1 MKNFKS
7 ETKEKKENS
16 ISLLS
21 NTTKRNAI
29 VLASLIGTAGM
40 AQAACPADTGGQIYN
55 TTGTTCTA
63 AQTTYSGSI
72 ASSSSALLYAAGA
85 NSVTN
90 ITGADVTVTNYGY
103 TALRVGTGSTINASG
118 NVTAIATRFIGRT
131 LYLEGGGSIIVNGNL
146 DATRSSTSQ
155 GAVVQL
161 FTANDILRVGG
172 TTHLHA
178 NSTDGLRNNGNAT
191 FAGDVIID
199 ANNYAQGIINTR
211 TIMANG
217 NMNINATNMSN
228 GGLINQS
235 GVITIKKDLTI
246 VNDTTAAVNT
256 SGISI
261 SGGKVSVEGNTK
273 VDVTGTTTNNMS
285 NAYAAGIRV
294 TGVNSIFESLGTNN
308 TITTTGMN
316 AHGLYITN
324 GTIALGRTAPT
335 TATGATILLESG
347 TVTTSGAGAHAVYA
361 NNATGNITIT
371 EGTAGVI
378 KTTGATADGI
388 EVVNNGTGKTIVTTS
403 GTIATTGIGINTT
416 NNSTAGDTTVSQ
428 TAGTITGSSGI
439 HTSNSGVGN
448 TTINTSGRVT
458 GTSGFGISAVTSGSA
473 TGNTDITN
481 TGTVSGATLGIN
493 AGTIGGSGN
502 IKVTNTG
509 TVSGGS
515 GGIVTSQSGTGN
527 TEAIIDGTVTGT
539 NTTSDGVENIISG
552 TSSTGNITVTQ
563 NSGTITGGTN
573 GINSLNDGTGST
585 NITVA
590 GVVTGGTGVGINTSD
605 SDTISSTTDNFATV
619 TLNSGAVVSSTSGIA
634 IQNDEG
640 DSLTTVNSGAA
651 IQGKVILGDGNDN
664 LVINGTANISG
675 ATLLDGGDAA
685 NSVDLL
691 GSTTY
696 TNKLT
701 FNGTTQSIAGSTM
714 VDWQTVTL
722 DKSNVTFIN
731 DAALVTGVG
740 TNSDGSLQG
749 LVLTNASTLT
759 SPIALGII
767 GDVNIDST
775 STLSH
780 ALGGSITGNVTNA
793 GMINWQNLG
802 QQLIISGNYIG
813 NAGNMSLGT
822 DLGDDN
828 SVTDQLVINGNTS
841 GTTTVTVRPKGTS
854 AGAQTVEGIKII
866 DIENGTSGATFTLAS
881 AVQAG
886 AYEYTLFKNGVSTP
900 TDGDW
905 YLRSTLIPTPTE
917 PATPIYRPGT
927 SNYVSAQTANAEQGF
942 AALGT
947 LHERMNEQ
955 QVVSTDKQTWV
966 RYYGNTESNNGDSRF
981 NYNQHISAV
990 QVGQDLYNKTTDNG
1004 TDVHS
1009 GIMFDYSNS
1018 EVDFADRVREDAL
1031 LDNTTGNLE
1040 ARSYGIG
1047 GYYTAINGDES
1058 YLDVVGMVS
1067 KLDNKFEDSY
1077 GMKSTQDGYRL
1088 GLSVE
1093 AGKKLV
1099 ELGKWKVEG
1108 QGQLAYQYTNYDNF
1122 NDDISGID
1130 AYGAS
1135 TLRGRL
1141 GVRVYR
1147 HLESTKNIQ
1156 QIDNAQVYGVAN
1168 VIQDFI
1174 NPTDVTIGGANVS
1187 EKFDKTTLEV
1197 GGGFQVPVT
1206 GTTYVYTDARYD
1218 RSIKGNKEQG
1228 KLTIGFKTQF

>member
-1 MKNFKS
+1 MVILNESKKIKNL
-7 ETKEKKENS
+7 E
-16 ISLLS
+16 LY
-21 NTTKRNAI
+21 KRNAI
-29 VLASLIGTAGM
+29 ILASLLGITGMTQAAECYGVINSYTTASNGTA
-40 AQAACPADTGGQIYN
+40 
-55 TTGTTCTA
+55 CTV
-63 AQTTYSGSI
+63 SGSNYDYI
-72 ASSSSALLYAAGA
+72 HAANPGTIITVTNPVSVVSSSSGTAAVIASNGSSINFMGDTTVSAIGQRHGVYIIEGSNVIINGNLNSTPSGKNARAIHIDGQGA
-85 NSVTN
+85 S
-90 ITGADVTVTNYGY
+90 
-103 TALRVGTGSTINASG
+103 L
-118 NVTAIATRFIGRT
+118 
-131 LYLEGGGSIIVNGNL
+131 IVNGDL
-146 DATRSSTSQ
+146 TGTRIGNIG
-155 GAVVQL
+155 GAVVEL
-161 FTANDILRVGG
+161 TGGNSITVGG
-172 TTHLHA
+172 ATHLIG
-178 NSTDGLRNNGNAT
+178 NSTDGLRN
-191 FAGDVIID
+191 AGTAVFSEDVIVD
-199 ANNYAQGIINTR
+199 ASNYTNGITNAGTL
-211 TIMANG
+211 TANG
-217 NMNINATNMSN
+217 SMNINATNMSA
-228 GGLINQS
+228 GGLVNWS
-235 GVITIKKDLTI
+235 GRVNVKKDLTI
-246 VNDTTAAVNT
+246 TNNTTTAVNT
-256 SGISI
+256 SGINI

-273 VDVTGTTTNNMS
+273 VDVTGTATNNMS

-316 AHGLYITN
+316 AHGIYITN
-324 GTIALGRTAPT
+324 GTIALGRTG
-335 TATGATILLESG
+335 TAAEGITVLLESG
-347 TVTTSGAGAHAVYA
+347 
-361 NNATGNITIT
+361 N
-371 EGTAGVI
+371 I
-378 KTTGATADGI
+378 KTTGSGASGIYALSPTSGDVTIDIGTATSIEATGSGSIFTDGVKAI
-388 EVVNNGTGKTIVTTS
+388 NNVGNILVTTAGEIYGYSKGIRAVISNDTSTGNIKIIQTDGNVKGGTEGISADNS
-403 GTIATTGIGINTT
+403 G
-416 NNSTAGDTTVSQ
+416 SGDTT
-428 TAGTITGSSGI
+428 II
-439 HTSNSGVGN
+439 LNSD
-448 TTINTSGRVT
+448 VT
-458 GTSGFGISAVTSGSA
+458 GGEYGILMGGDDGTLNV
-473 TGNTDITN
+473 DI
-481 TGTVSGATLGIN
+481 GTL
-493 AGTIGGSGN
+493 
-502 IKVTNTG
+502 
-509 TVSGGS
+509 
-515 GGIVTSQSGTGN
+515 
-527 TEAIIDGTVTGT
+527 GTVTGGRSGIVSSLFSS
-539 NTTSDGVENIISG
+539 NKDKGININVSG
-552 TSSTGNITVTQ
+552 T
-563 NSGTITGGTN
+563 
-573 GINSLNDGTGST
+573 
-585 NITVA
+585 
-590 GVVTGGTGVGINTSD
+590 VVGGTGYGILT
-605 SDTISSTTDNFATV
+605 DTLAESSIIIN
-619 TLNSGAVVSSTSGIA
+619 LNNGANVSATSGIG
-634 IQNDEG
+634 IMDGEG
-640 DSLTTVNSGAA
+640 AYSSYDMGKTTLTMNSGSKLS
-651 IQGKVILGDGNDN
+651 GKVILGNNSDAMI
-664 LVINGTANISG
+664 INGTSDINDV
-675 ATLLDGGDAA
+675 TLLDGGNRDGI
-685 NSVDLL
+685 VYGIDLL

-701 FNGTTQSIAGSTM
+701 FNETTQSIAGSTM
-714 VDWQTVTL
+714 ANWQTVTL
-722 DKSNVTFIN
+722 DNSNVTFIN

-740 TNSDGSLQG
+740 TNTDGSLQG

-759 SPIALGII
+759 SPIALAVT

-841 GTTTVTVRPKGTS
+841 GTTTVTVRPEGTS

-1093 AGKKLV
+1093 AGKKLA

-1130 AYGAS
+1130 GYGAS

-1174 NPTDVTIGGANVS
+1174 NPTDVAVGGTNVS

>member
-1 MKNFKS
+1 MINIQIFLYTYHTRSNMKNFKS

-16 ISLLS
+16 ITLLS

-40 AQAACPADTGGQIYN
+40 AQAACPADTGGQFLN
-55 TTGTTCTA
+55 NTGTTCTA
-63 AQTTYSGSI
+63 AQTTYSGSVR
-72 ASSSSALLYAAGA
+72 SYDNALILATGA

-90 ITGADVTVTNYGY
+90 ITGADVRVTNNGY
-103 TALRVGTGSTINASG
+103 AALGVQGGAVINASG
-118 NVTAIATRFIGRT
+118 NVTAIATGFIGRT
-131 LYLEGGGSIIVNGNL
+131 LSLYDGSIIINGNL
-146 DATRSSTSQ
+146 DSTRSYASQ
-155 GAVVQL
+155 GATLEL
-161 FTANDILRVGG
+161 FSANSILKVGG

-178 NSTDGLRNNGNAT
+178 NTTDGLRNSGNAT
-191 FAGDVIID
+191 FGGDVIID
-199 ANNYAQGIINTR
+199 ANNYPQGIINIG

-217 NMNINATNMSN
+217 NMNINATNMSV
-228 GGLINQS
+228 GGLINQF
-235 GVITIKKDLTI
+235 GLITIKKDLTI
-246 VNDTTAAVNT
+246 INDTTAAVNT

-324 GTIALGRTAPT
+324 GTIALGTLGSAANGIT
-335 TATGATILLESG
+335 VLLESG
-347 TVTTSGAGAHAVYA
+347 NIKTSGEGAYGIYALPPTSGDVTIDVSSTASVETTGNGSVGVIGGNDGAGNVSITTAGKVDAKFIGVYAYFNETTS
-361 NNATGNITIT
+361 TGNIKVT
-371 EGTAGVI
+371 ETGGSIKGGMTGLYTYTYGSGDTTVISNADVTGGNAGI
-378 KTTGATADGI
+378 ASYSY
-388 EVVNNGTGKTIVTTS
+388 GTGNMDVTTS
-403 GTIATTGIGINTT
+403 GTVIGGVTGLITYLERGKGIN
-416 NNSTAGDTTVSQ
+416 
-428 TAGTITGSSGI
+428 
-439 HTSNSGVGN
+439 
-448 TTINTSGRVT
+448 
-458 GTSGFGISAVTSGSA
+458 
-473 TGNTDITN
+473 
-481 TGTVSGATLGIN
+481 
-493 AGTIGGSGN
+493 IG
-502 IKVTNTG
+502 
-509 TVSGGS
+509 
-515 GGIVTSQSGTGN
+515 
-527 TEAIIDGTVTGT
+527 
-539 NTTSDGVENIISG
+539 ISG
-552 TSSTGNITVTQ
+552 T
-563 NSGTITGGTN
+563 
-573 GINSLNDGTGST
+573 
-585 NITVA
+585 
-590 GVVTGGTGVGINTSD
+590 VTGGTGYGIFTD
-605 SDTISSTTDNFATV
+605 VLAETPITINLDN
-619 TLNSGAVVSSTSGIA
+619 GANVSATSGIG
-634 IQNDEG
+634 ILDG
-640 DSLTTVNSGAA
+640 GSLSSNMGKTTLTMNSGSKVS
-651 IQGKVILGDGNDN
+651 GKVILGNNSDSMI
-664 LVINGTANISG
+664 INGTSDISEVV
-675 ATLLDGGDAA
+675 LLDGGNRDGIGEWMY
-685 NSVDLL
+685 NTPIDLL

-759 SPIALGII
+759 SPIALAVT

-828 SVTDQLVINGNTS
+828 SVTDSLLVNGNTS
-841 GTTTVTVRPKGTS
+841 GTTTVTVRPEGTS
-854 AGAQTVEGIKII
+854 AGAQTTEGIKVI
-866 DIENGTSGATFTLAS
+866 DIAGISGATFTLAS
-881 AVQAG
+881 PVQAG
-886 AYEYTLFKNGVSTP
+886 AYEYSLFKNGVSTP

-917 PATPIYRPGT
+917 PTTPIYRPGT

-942 AALGT
+942 LALGT

-955 QVVSTDKQTWV
+955 QVVSTDKQTWA
-966 RYYGNTESNNGDSRF
+966 RIYGNTESNNGDSRF
-981 NYNQHISAV
+981 NYNQHVRAA

-1004 TDVHS
+1004 TNVHS

-1018 EVDFADRVREDAL
+1018 EVDFADRAREDAL

-1040 ARSYGIG
+1040 ARSYGLG

-1093 AGKKLV
+1093 AGKKLA

-1174 NPTDVTIGGANVS
+1174 NPTDVTIGGTNVS

>member
-1 MKNFKS
+1 MVILNESKKIKNL
-7 ETKEKKENS
+7 E
-16 ISLLS
+16 LY
-21 NTTKRNAI
+21 KRNAI
-29 VLASLIGTAGM
+29 ILASLLGITGMTQAAECYGVINSYTTASNGTA
-40 AQAACPADTGGQIYN
+40 
-55 TTGTTCTA
+55 CTV
-63 AQTTYSGSI
+63 SGSNYDYI
-72 ASSSSALLYAAGA
+72 HAANPGTIITVTNPVSVVSSSSATAAVIASNGSSINFMGDTTVSAIGQRHGVYIMEGSNVIINGNLNSTPSGKNARAIYIGGQGA
-85 NSVTN
+85 S
-90 ITGADVTVTNYGY
+90 
-103 TALRVGTGSTINASG
+103 L
-118 NVTAIATRFIGRT
+118 
-131 LYLEGGGSIIVNGNL
+131 IVNGDL
-146 DATRSSTSQ
+146 TGTRIGNIG
-155 GAVVQL
+155 GAVVEL
-161 FTANDILRVGG
+161 TGGNSITVGG
-172 TTHLHA
+172 ATHLIG
-178 NSTDGLRNNGNAT
+178 NSTDGLRN
-191 FAGDVIID
+191 AGTAVFSEDVIVD
-199 ANNYAQGIINTR
+199 ASNYTNGILNAGTL
-211 TIMANG
+211 TANG
-217 NMNINATNMSN
+217 SMNINATNMSA
-228 GGLINQS
+228 GGLVNWS
-235 GVITIKKDLTI
+235 GRVNVKKDLTI
-246 VNDTTAAVNT
+246 TNNTTTAVNT
-256 SGISI
+256 SGINI

-273 VDVTGTTTNNMS
+273 VDVTGTATNNMS

-316 AHGLYITN
+316 AHGIYITN
-324 GTIALGRTAPT
+324 GTIALGRTG
-335 TATGATILLESG
+335 TAAEGITVLLESG
-347 TVTTSGAGAHAVYA
+347 
-361 NNATGNITIT
+361 N
-371 EGTAGVI
+371 I
-378 KTTGATADGI
+378 KTTGSGASGIYALSLTSGDVTIDIGTATSIEATGSGSIFTDGVKAI
-388 EVVNNGTGKTIVTTS
+388 NDVGNILVTTAGEIYGYSKGIRAVISNDTSTGNIKIIQTDGNVKGGTEGISADNS
-403 GTIATTGIGINTT
+403 G
-416 NNSTAGDTTVSQ
+416 SGDTT
-428 TAGTITGSSGI
+428 II
-439 HTSNSGVGN
+439 LNSD
-448 TTINTSGRVT
+448 VT
-458 GTSGFGISAVTSGSA
+458 GGEYGILMGGDDGTLNV
-473 TGNTDITN
+473 DI
-481 TGTVSGATLGIN
+481 GTL
-493 AGTIGGSGN
+493 
-502 IKVTNTG
+502 
-509 TVSGGS
+509 
-515 GGIVTSQSGTGN
+515 
-527 TEAIIDGTVTGT
+527 GTVTGGRSGIVSSLFSS
-539 NTTSDGVENIISG
+539 NKDKGININVSG
-552 TSSTGNITVTQ
+552 T
-563 NSGTITGGTN
+563 
-573 GINSLNDGTGST
+573 
-585 NITVA
+585 
-590 GVVTGGTGVGINTSD
+590 VVGGTGYGILT
-605 SDTISSTTDNFATV
+605 DTLAESSIIIN
-619 TLNSGAVVSSTSGIA
+619 LNNGANVSATSGIG
-634 IQNDEG
+634 IMDGEG
-640 DSLTTVNSGAA
+640 AYSSYDMGKTTLTMNSGSKLS
-651 IQGKVILGDGNDN
+651 GKVILGNNSDAMI
-664 LVINGTANISG
+664 INGTSDINDV
-675 ATLLDGGDAA
+675 TLLDGGNRDGIVYGVA
-685 NSVDLL
+685 NTDIMIDLL

-701 FNGTTQSIAGSTM
+701 FNETTQSIAGSTM
-714 VDWQTVTL
+714 ANWQTVTL
-722 DKSNVTFIN
+722 DNSNVTFIN

-740 TNSDGSLQG
+740 TNTDGSLQG

-759 SPIALGII
+759 SPIALAVT

-841 GTTTVTVRPKGTS
+841 GTTTVTVRPEGTS

-881 AVQAG
+881 PVQAG
-886 AYEYTLFKNGVSTP
+886 AYEYSLFKNGVSTP

-917 PATPIYRPGT
+917 PTTPIYRPGT

-942 AALGT
+942 LALGT

-955 QVVSTDKQTWV
+955 QVVSTDKQTWA
-966 RYYGNTESNNGDSRF
+966 RIYGNTESNNGDSRF
-981 NYNQHISAV
+981 NYNQHVRAA
-990 QVGQDLYNKTTDNG
+990 QVGQDLYNKTTTNG
-1004 TDVHS
+1004 TNVHS
-1009 GIMFDYSNS
+1009 GVMFDYSYS
-1018 EVDFADRVREDAL
+1018 TVDFADRVREDAL
-1031 LDNTTGNLE
+1031 LDNTTGTMNGT
-1040 ARSYGIG
+1040 SYGIG

-1067 KLDNKFEDSY
+1067 KLENKYKDSY

-1174 NPTDVTIGGANVS
+1174 NPTDVTVGGTNVS

-1218 RSIKGNKEQG
+1218 RSINGNKEQG

>member
-85 NSVTN
+85 NSVIN

-103 TALRVGTGSTINASG
+103 VALRAAGTGATINASG
-118 NVTAIATRFIGRT
+118 NVTAVATGFIGRT
-131 LYLEGGGSIIVNGNL
+131 LFIDGDGSIRINGNL

-155 GAVVQL
+155 GAVVEI
-161 FTANDILRVGG
+161 TSANGILTVGG

-178 NSTDGLRNNGNAT
+178 NSTDGLRNHGNAT
-191 FAGDVIID
+191 FGGDVIID
-199 ANNYAQGIINTR
+199 ANNYAQGILNKG

-324 GTIALGRTAPT
+324 GTIALGTSGSAANGIT
-335 TATGATILLESG
+335 VLLESG
-347 TVTTSGAGAHAVYA
+347 NIKTSGEGAYGIYALPPTSGDVTIDVSSTASVETTGNGSVGVIGGNDGAGNVSITTAGKVDAKFIGVYAYFNETTS
-361 NNATGNITIT
+361 TGNIKVT
-371 EGTAGVI
+371 ETGGSIKGGMTGLYTYTYGSGNTTVISNADVTGGNAGI
-378 KTTGATADGI
+378 ASYSY
-388 EVVNNGTGKTIVTTS
+388 GTGNMDVTTS
-403 GTIATTGIGINTT
+403 GTVIGGVTGLITYLERGKGIN
-416 NNSTAGDTTVSQ
+416 
-428 TAGTITGSSGI
+428 
-439 HTSNSGVGN
+439 
-448 TTINTSGRVT
+448 
-458 GTSGFGISAVTSGSA
+458 
-473 TGNTDITN
+473 
-481 TGTVSGATLGIN
+481 
-493 AGTIGGSGN
+493 IG
-502 IKVTNTG
+502 
-509 TVSGGS
+509 
-515 GGIVTSQSGTGN
+515 
-527 TEAIIDGTVTGT
+527 
-539 NTTSDGVENIISG
+539 ISG
-552 TSSTGNITVTQ
+552 T
-563 NSGTITGGTN
+563 
-573 GINSLNDGTGST
+573 
-585 NITVA
+585 
-590 GVVTGGTGVGINTSD
+590 VTGGTGYGIFTD
-605 SDTISSTTDNFATV
+605 VLAETPITINLDN
-619 TLNSGAVVSSTSGIA
+619 GANVSATSGIG
-634 IQNDEG
+634 ILDG
-640 DSLTTVNSGAA
+640 GSLSSNMGKTTLTMNSGSKVS
-651 IQGKVILGDGNDN
+651 GKVILGNNSDSMI
-664 LVINGTANISG
+664 INGTSDISEVV
-675 ATLLDGGDAA
+675 LLDGGNRDGIGEWMY
-685 NSVDLL
+685 STPIDLL
-691 GSTTY
+691 GSTAY

-722 DKSNVTFIN
+722 DNSNVTFIN

-793 GMINWQNLG
+793 GMIYWQNLG
-802 QQLIISGNYIG
+802 QTLTITGNYIG

-828 SVTDQLVINGNTS
+828 SLTDSLVVTGDTS
-841 GTTTVTVRPKGTS
+841 GTTTLTVRPEGTS
-854 AGAQTVEGIKII
+854 AGAQTVAGIPVILVG
-866 DIENGTSGATFTLAS
+866 GTSGATFTLAS
-881 AVQAG
+881 PVQAG
-886 AYEYTLFKNGVSTP
+886 AYEYTLGKNDGQNWYLNSYTNPVTP
-900 TDGDW
+900 TV
-905 YLRSTLIPTPTE
+905 TPVTPVTPTVTPTE
-917 PATPIYRPGT
+917 PSAPIYRPGT
-927 SNYVSAQTANAEQGF
+927 SNYVSGQTANAEQGF
-942 AALGT
+942 LALGT

-955 QVVSTDKQTWV
+955 QVVSADKQTWA
-966 RYYGNTESNNGDSRF
+966 RIYGNTESNNGDSRF
-981 NYNQHISAV
+981 NYNQHVRAA
-990 QVGQDLYNKTTDNG
+990 QVGQDLYNKTTTNG
-1004 TDVHS
+1004 TNVHS
-1009 GIMFDYSNS
+1009 GVMFDYSYS
-1018 EVDFADRVREDAL
+1018 TVDFADRVREDAL
-1031 LDNTTGNLE
+1031 LDNTTGTMNGT
-1040 ARSYGIG
+1040 SYGLG

-1067 KLDNKFEDSY
+1067 KLENKFEDSY
-1077 GMKSTQDGYRL
+1077 GMKSTQWI
-1088 GLSVE
+1088 VN
-1093 AGKKLV
+1093 
-1099 ELGKWKVEG
+1099 
-1108 QGQLAYQYTNYDNF
+1108 TF
-1122 NDDISGID
+1122 
-1130 AYGAS
+1130 
-1135 TLRGRL
+1135 
-1141 GVRVYR
+1141 
-1147 HLESTKNIQ
+1147 
-1156 QIDNAQVYGVAN
+1156 
-1168 VIQDFI
+1168 
-1174 NPTDVTIGGANVS
+1174 
-1187 EKFDKTTLEV
+1187 
-1197 GGGFQVPVT
+1197 
-1206 GTTYVYTDARYD
+1206 
-1218 RSIKGNKEQG
+1218 
-1228 KLTIGFKTQF
+1228 

>member
-1 MKNFKS
+1 MVILNESKKIKNL
-7 ETKEKKENS
+7 E
-16 ISLLS
+16 LY
-21 NTTKRNAI
+21 KRNAI
-29 VLASLIGTAGM
+29 ILASLLGITGMTQAAECYGVINSYTTASNGTA
-40 AQAACPADTGGQIYN
+40 
-55 TTGTTCTA
+55 CTV
-63 AQTTYSGSI
+63 SGSNYDYI
-72 ASSSSALLYAAGA
+72 HAANPGTIITVTNPVSVVSSSSATAAVIASNGSSINFMGDTTVSAIGLRHGVYIMEDSNVIINGNLNSTPSGKNARAIHIGGQGA
-85 NSVTN
+85 S
-90 ITGADVTVTNYGY
+90 
-103 TALRVGTGSTINASG
+103 L
-118 NVTAIATRFIGRT
+118 
-131 LYLEGGGSIIVNGNL
+131 IVNGDL
-146 DATRSSTSQ
+146 TGTRIGNIG
-155 GAVVQL
+155 GAVVEL
-161 FTANDILRVGG
+161 TGGNSITVGG
-172 TTHLHA
+172 ATHLIG
-178 NSTDGLRNNGNAT
+178 NSTDGLRNAGTAT
-191 FAGDVIID
+191 FGGDVIID
-199 ANNYAQGIINTR
+199 SNNYSHGTYTAGVGSVTNF
-211 TIMANG
+211 NG
-217 NMNINATNMSN
+217 NLTVNTTNMW
-228 GGLINQS
+228 
-235 GVITIKKDLTI
+235 
-246 VNDTTAAVNT
+246 TA
-256 SGISI
+256 
-261 SGGKVSVEGNTK
+261 SVR
-273 VDVTGTTTNNMS
+273 VLQTGTTNVAKNLEIINITGNAGSSGVSIEGVGSTLTVQGNTSISTNGVSVNGMTNGS
-285 NAYAAGIRV
+285 GTF
-294 TGVNSIFESLGTNN
+294 TGLGTSNK
-308 TITTTGMN
+308 ITTTGAN
-316 AHGLYITN
+316 AYGLYTTGGAIGL
-324 GTIALGRTAPT
+324 GTTAPT
-335 TATGATILLESG
+335 TTGATILLESG

-361 NNATGNITIT
+361 NNATGDITIS
-371 EGTAGVI
+371 EGAAGVI
-378 KTTGATADGI
+378 TTTGATADGI
-388 EVVNNGTGKTIVTTS
+388 EILNNGSGNTAVTTA
-403 GTIATTGIGINTT
+403 GTITATGTGINTI
-416 NNSTAGDTTVSQ
+416 NNSTAGNTTISQ
-428 TAGTITGSSGI
+428 TA
-439 HTSNSGVGN
+439 
-448 TTINTSGRVT
+448 
-458 GTSGFGISAVTSGSA
+458 
-473 TGNTDITN
+473 
-481 TGTVSGATLGIN
+481 
-493 AGTIGGSGN
+493 
-502 IKVTNTG
+502 
-509 TVSGGS
+509 
-515 GGIVTSQSGTGN
+515 
-527 TEAIIDGTVTGT
+527 
-539 NTTSDGVENIISG
+539 
-552 TSSTGNITVTQ
+552 
-563 NSGTITGGTN
+563 GTITGGTN
-573 GINSLNDGTGST
+573 GINALNDGTGST
-585 NITVA
+585 TITVA
-590 GVVTGGTGVGINTSD
+590 GVVTGGTGAGINTSD
-605 SDTISSTTDNFATV
+605 SDTTTSPTDNFATV
-619 TLNSGAVVSSTSGIA
+619 TLNSGAVVSSTSGVA

-640 DSLTTVNSGAA
+640 DSLTTVNNGAA
-651 IQGKVILGDGNDN
+651 IQGKVISGDGNDN

-675 ATLLDGGDAA
+675 ATLLDGGDKA

-691 GSTTY
+691 GSTAY
-696 TNKLT
+696 TNKLI

-722 DKSNVTFIN
+722 DNSNVTFVN

-740 TNSDGSLQG
+740 TNADGSLQG

-759 SPIALGII
+759 SPIALAVT
-767 GDVNIDST
+767 GDINIDST
-775 STLSH
+775 STLNH

-793 GMINWQNLG
+793 GMIYWQNLG
-802 QQLIISGNYIG
+802 QQLIINGNYIG

-828 SVTDQLVINGNTS
+828 SVTDSLLVNGSTS
-841 GTTTVTVRPKGTS
+841 GTTTLTVRPEGTS
-854 AGAQTVEGIKII
+854 AGAQTVEGIKVI

-881 AVQAG
+881 PLQAG
-886 AYEYTLFKNGVSTP
+886 AYEYSLFKNGVSTP

-1093 AGKKLV
+1093 AGKKLA

-1130 AYGAS
+1130 GYGAS

-1147 HLESTKNIQ
+1147 HLESTKEMK

-1174 NPTDVTIGGANVS
+1174 NPTDVAVGGTNVS